1 MSNNYIP
8 TLDPT
13 QIDAIVH
20 ANFNDIFAVLGMH
33 PNPSD
38 KGLIVRCFLPGAL
51 SVTVMAR
58 SNNAKVASLSQI
70 DSAGLFEGLMGR
82 RVKRF
87 DYYLKVNYPQ
97 LTTNV
102 EDAYQ
107 YPSVLAPEDLYLF
120 GEGTHE
126 QAYRW
131 LGAQLRE
138 VNGISGTVFSVW
150 APNASRVSVVGDFNH
165 WDGRCNVMREH
176 PDSGIWEIFIPGL
189 VESVSYKYEIRNAS
203 GEVLPQKA
211 DPFALAM
218 QGSPDTASVSVPNTS
233 YSWTDAAWMA
243 RHEGPAQPHEDA
255 VSIYE
260 VYLGSWRRN
269 SGESHD
275 YLSYSQLAE
284 QLIPYVLEMGFTH
297 LQLMPISEFPFDGS
311 WGYQPIG
318 LYAPTSRFGRP
329 EEFKYFIDQCHAHNL
344 GVLLD
349 WVPGHFPSDEHGL
362 GKFDGS
368 HLYEHADLQK
378 GFHPDW
384 NTLIYNYGRAEVVS
398 FLLSNALF
406 WLEEYHIDG
415 LRVDAVASML
425 YLDYSRKDG
434 EWSANEHGGREN
446 LEAIELLKT
455 VTSRAYFKH
464 PNTMMIAEESTA
476 WPGVSRPVDQGGL
489 GFGFKWNMGWM
500 NDTLRYME
508 RDPVH
513 RQHHHHEMTFGLV
526 YAFSENFVLPLS
538 HDEVVHGKGSLI
550 DKMPGDE
557 WQKFANLRAYFGFMW
572 GHPGKKLLFM
582 GSEFAQRQE
591 WNHDQSLDWHLLE
604 QPEHAGIQQLVKDL
618 NALYRQQP
626 ALYQQD
632 CSAQGFEWLDDD
644 NSEQSIFAFLR
655 KGNLDSPPVLV
666 VSNMTPTPHYNY
678 QLGVPEKG
686 FYREALNTDSSQ
698 YGGSNIGN
706 QGGVSTIEQA
716 GHGHAYQLNLTLP
729 PLSTVIFVKQ

>member
-1 MSNNYIP
+1 MSNKQNPI
-8 TLDPT
+8 LDCAH
-13 QIDAIVH
+13 IKAIVTGSCS
-20 ANFNDIFAVLGMH
+20 DVFAFLGMH
-33 PNPSD
+33 PNPRG

-58 SNNAKVASLSQI
+58 SNNAKVATLTLI
-70 DSAGLFEGLMGR
+70 DSSGLFEGLMGR
-82 RVKRF
+82 RSKRF
-87 DYYLKVNYPQ
+87 DYFLQVDYPQ
-97 LTTNV
+97 LTTTL

-107 YPSVLAPEDLYLF
+107 YPSLLVPEDLYLF

-131 LGAQLRE
+131 LGAQFRE
-138 VNGISGTVFSVW
+138 VNGIDGTLFTVW

-165 WDGRCNVMREH
+165 WDGRCHVMRQ
-176 PDSGIWEIFIPGL
+176 PPPSGVWEIFVPGL
-189 VESVSYKYEIRNAS
+189 VKPVNYKYEIKGS
-203 GEVLPQKA
+203 EGEVLPQKA

-218 QGSPDTASVSVPNTS
+218 QGAPDTASISVLDTDF
-233 YSWTDAAWMA
+233 SWTDAQWMRKHSA
-243 RHEGPAQPHEDA
+243 EPQHHAEP

-260 VYLGSWRRN
+260 VHLGSWKRN
-269 SGESHD
+269 SGQPHA
-275 YLSYSQLAE
+275 YLSYRQLAE
-284 QLIPYVLEMGFTH
+284 QLIPYVVEMGFTH

-329 EEFKYFIDQCHAHNL
+329 EEFKYFVDQCHAHNL

-349 WVPGHFPSDEHGL
+349 WVPGHFPTDEHGL
-362 GKFDGS
+362 GQFDGS

-384 NTLIYNYGRAEVVS
+384 NTLIYDYGRAEVIS

-425 YLDYSRKDG
+425 YLDYSRKVG
-434 EWSANEHGGREN
+434 EWTPNEQGGREN

-455 VTSRAYFKH
+455 VNSRAYFNH
-464 PNTMMIAEESTA
+464 PGTMMIAEESTA

-513 RQHHHHEMTFGLV
+513 RMHHHHEMTFGLA

-550 DKMPGDE
+550 TKMPGDE
-557 WQKFANLRAYFGFMW
+557 WQKFANLRAYLGFMW

-604 QPEHAGIQQLVKDL
+604 EAPHAGIQKLIKDL
-618 NALYRQQP
+618 NSIYRQQP

-632 CSAQGFEWLDDD
+632 CSAEGFQWLDAE
-644 NSEQSIFAFLR
+644 NNEHSVFAFLR
-655 KGNLDSPPVLV
+655 KGDQDSSSVLV
-666 VSNMTPTPHYNY
+666 VSNLTPTPHHDYR
-678 QLGVPEKG
+678 LGVPQSGHYVE
-686 FYREALNTDSSQ
+686 RLNTDSGQ
-698 YGGSNIGN
+698 YGGSNMGN
-706 QGGVSTIEQA
+706 QGGVTTTSQA
-716 GHGHAYQLNLTLP
+716 SHGHPCSLSLSLP
-729 PLSTVIFVKQ
+729 PLSTLIFVKQ